1 MISLAEKIGCRRKS
15 FSNQSAIQRAWG
27 RNGLTANVRSLHV
40 EESHS
45 SYVWPAISK
54 RKRAEGCIPN
64 VAVKFR

>member
-1 MISLAEKIGCRRKS
+1 MISLAEKNRLPAQI
-15 FSNQSAIQRAWG
+15 FQYQSAIQRAWG

-54 RKRAEGCIPN
+54 RKRVEGCIPN